1 MEVSCHIKN
10 AVDKNNA
17 TLIGH
22 TRLKK
27 PIYCPNNAKHIFI
40 SGTTGAGKGVLL
52 SNFIKNAVKNNI
64 GLLIIDGKGDT
75 DKGSLLQITKMM
87 CEKYNRPLYIV
98 NMNDPENSARF
109 NPLRSA
115 TQTVAKDMLINMSE
129 WTEQHYKMN
138 TERYIQRVIKTM
150 NIAQIQL
157 SFNSV
162 IEYMSPDNFEMLS
175 ARLQKE
181 GLIPKEEHIKNL
193 ELIKTSADIAKQ
205 AEARFATIAES
216 EIGQIFSADGLDIYT
231 ALESGAVVLFVLN
244 PMLMPETSAGLGKMV
259 IISIKQAISQMFGSE
274 KRTFIILD
282 ELNAY
287 ASPALVNLYNKS
299 RSAGVTCI
307 GAVQS
312 MSDLDN
318 AAGIAFRNQILENS
332 NNYVIMRQNA
342 PDDAE
347 LCAKILGTTEK
358 MQLTYQ
364 ISQLKETELGTAK
377 RVREF
382 IIHPDEIKSFDVG
395 EGVFLSRDTGKCD
408 KIKIYKPF

>member
-1 MEVSCHIKN
+1 
-10 AVDKNNA
+10 
-17 TLIGH
+17 
-22 TRLKK
+22 
-27 PIYCPNNAKHIFI
+27 
-40 SGTTGAGKGVLL
+40 
-52 SNFIKNAVKNNI
+52 
-64 GLLIIDGKGDT
+64 
-75 DKGSLLQITKMM
+75 
-87 CEKYNRPLYIV
+87 
-98 NMNDPENSARF
+98 
-109 NPLRSA
+109 
-115 TQTVAKDMLINMSE
+115 
-129 WTEQHYKMN
+129 
-138 TERYIQRVIKTM
+138 
-150 NIAQIQL
+150 
-157 SFNSV
+157 
-162 IEYMSPDNFEMLS
+162 
-175 ARLQKE
+175 
-181 GLIPKEEHIKNL
+181 
-193 ELIKTSADIAKQ
+193 
-205 AEARFATIAES
+205 
-216 EIGQIFSADGLDIYT
+216 
-231 ALESGAVVLFVLN
+231 
-244 PMLMPETSAGLGKMV
+244 
-259 IISIKQAISQMFGSE
+259 MFGSE